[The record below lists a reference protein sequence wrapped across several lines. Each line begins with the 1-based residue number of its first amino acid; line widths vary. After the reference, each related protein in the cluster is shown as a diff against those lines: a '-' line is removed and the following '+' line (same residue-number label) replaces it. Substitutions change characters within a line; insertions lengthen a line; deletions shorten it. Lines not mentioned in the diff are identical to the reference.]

1 MKRQMLCLWYQCLI
15 FRGNKMYCSK
25 CAGKINELNH
35 FYVPVKG
42 RKDGMRICVK
52 CAREEKIVT
61 LV

>member
-1 MKRQMLCLWYQCLI
+1 
-15 FRGNKMYCSK
+15 MYCSK
-25 CAGKINELNH
+25 CAGKINEMNH